1 MSKKWKRGFLYA
13 RDTKYKYYK
22 TRFMLTLKK
31 KLIDMWNLI
40 NQNIKNKQWMILEK
54 INSVNQIK
62 YILIYNK
69 LI

>member
-40 NQNIKNKQWMILEK
+40 NQNIKNKQ
-54 INSVNQIK
+54 
-62 YILIYNK
+62 
-69 LI
+69 